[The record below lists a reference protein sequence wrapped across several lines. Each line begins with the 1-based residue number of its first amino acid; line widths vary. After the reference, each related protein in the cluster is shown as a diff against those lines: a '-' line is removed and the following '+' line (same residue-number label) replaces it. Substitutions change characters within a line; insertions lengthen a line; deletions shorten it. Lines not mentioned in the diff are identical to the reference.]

1 MATYRYE
8 VIPEIALQFYK
19 ENGMEVRFDPSQLN
33 GVLTIE
39 APDEETA
46 QWIRETFTDI
56 RMWRESKD
64 TFGFHTD
71 DGLANELIASTI
83 LSEKAQ
89 EELEDVRPEVR
100 LAIEALIAEGLIV
113 EKDGKY
119 SSTERGE
126 GFLEKFNDEDLKWG

>member
-1 MATYRYE
+1 MNTYKYT
-8 VIPEIALQFYK
+8 VIPEIALEFYK
-19 ENGMEVRFDPSQLN
+19 QNGMEIGFDPSQLN
-33 GVLTIE
+33 GVLSIE
-39 APDEETA
+39 APDEDTA
-46 QWIRETFTDI
+46 ELMRKTFTDI
-56 RMWRESKD
+56 RMWRASREPFS
-64 TFGFHTD
+64 FHTD
-71 DGLANELIASTI
+71 DGVANELIASTL
-83 LSEKAQ
+83 LSETAQ